1 MASCYVCIEQGADHV
16 WRPRTREGRAM
27 ASCYVRIEQGADHVW
42 RPRTR
47 EGRAMA
53 SEGGVSWEDR
63 RGIKMNQDGGRAR
76 MTWPDR
82 SQADTTVSIQ
92 CIEFWI
98 ERRVA

>member
-1 MASCYVCIEQGADHV
+1 MCGAHA
-16 WRPRTREGRAM
+16 P
-27 ASCYVRIEQGADHVW
+27 
-42 RPRTR
+42 R

-63 RGIKMNQDGGRAR
+63 RGIKMNQDGGVAR

-82 SQADTTVSIQ
+82 SQADTTVSIP

-98 ERRVA
+98 EWRVA